1 MSEKLLL
8 ELSAEKTLITHAS
21 ENAKFLGF
29 DITVQTLD
37 DTKRNKR
44 GVIQR
49 MFVGVVKVNLSS
61 ETVRKK
67 LIELGAVKFTQ
78 EKRQRS
84 LETES
89 KNPDDRN
96 ETT

>member
-1 MSEKLLL
+1 MRQR
-8 ELSAEKTLITHAS
+8 TQ
-21 ENAKFLGF
+21 NFLALTSPSKHWM
-29 DITVQTLD
+29 I
-37 DTKRNKR
+37 KRNKR

-67 LIELGAVKFTQ
+67 LIELRAVKFTQ
-78 EKRQRS
+78 EKGKRS